1 MCLYVRDFTVS
12 ESQQVSAWLKQSR
25 NAVQMRRGQI
35 LSFSAQGMK
44 VQEIAT
50 QLGMNEE
57 YLRELIR
64 SFNASGVDA
73 LRIRPR
79 SGRAS
84 ALTEEER
91 SIVVEV
97 ATLPPQAYGQPFT
110 RWSLRKLQQF
120 LCEDTKMI
128 TSVSHD
134 TIRNVL
140 KTAKI
145 RFQKTRTWKRSKDP
159 DFDSKKN
166 A

>member
-1 MCLYVRDFTVS
+1 MCLYVRDFTGS
-12 ESQQVSAWLKQSR
+12 ESRQVSAWLKRSR

-35 LSFSAQGMK
+35 LSFSAQGMR

-64 SFNASGVDA
+64 SFNRSGVDA
-73 LRIRPR
+73 LRVRQR

-84 ALTEEER
+84 TLTEEER
-91 SIVVEV
+91 SIVVEI
-97 ATLPPQAYGQPFT
+97 ATLPPQAYGRPFT

-134 TIRNVL
+134 TIRTVL
-140 KTAKI
+140 KAAKI
-145 RFQKTRTWKRSKDP
+145 SFQKTRTWKRSTDP

-166 A
+166 V